1 MFEHPKKEFIDEI
14 KGELC
19 DYWDCVDYSSNVISF
34 SGKTW
39 FIKSRP
45 EDPESK
51 NRELLA
57 FLLGGSWLNIP
68 EVRLL
73 SSEEFRALR
82 EKGVEL
88 NENASEHNTCLVRL
102 VQDYARSE
110 LPVQS
115 FDDAIASEIVFSS
128 WIRRRDAHAAN
139 RAFVGGIPMFF
150 DFHNA
155 FGCEEGDFF
164 KEGPD
169 GGYVGNWRLWQ
180 IKSDYIL
187 RNVALL
193 RRLEFDKNLA
203 AIPVVNKFHF
213 ETALFRTIG
222 YISCFDQKYLY
233 KLIKKAGFPEGRCL
247 TIAIFLQLSSVD
259 LDTSIAKILAIANDD
274 NSDIFFENCL
284 IDEII
289 KYYSES
295 KIANSY
301 ADQLY
306 RDLEAANL
314 HIVQLS
320 KDLEAAN
327 YRFAILYNEIDAIK
341 ESVVW
346 QILVKFHHSFIDKIF
361 PAGTKSRKWYDHM
374 IRILRSQAKRNK
386 IN

>member
-1 MFEHPKKEFIDEI
+1 MFEHPEKEFIDEI
-14 KGELC
+14 KGELR
-19 DYWDCVDYSSNVISF
+19 DYWDRVDYSSNVILF
-34 SGKTW
+34 AGKTW

-82 EKGVEL
+82 EKGIEL
-88 NENASEHNTCLVRL
+88 NEKASEHNTCLVRL

-150 DFHNA
+150 DFHIA

-164 KEGPD
+164 RKGSDPGSCSGPD

-180 IKSDYIL
+180 IKSDYLL
-187 RNVALL
+187 RNIALL

-203 AIPVVNKFHF
+203 AIPVINKFHF
-213 ETALFRTIG
+213 ETALFRTIEQ
-222 YISCFDQKYLY
+222 ICLFNQKYLY
-233 KLIKKAGFPEGRCL
+233 NLIKKAGFPEERCS
-247 TIAIFLQLSSVD
+247 TIACFLQLSSAD
-259 LDTSIAKILAIANDD
+259 LNTSITKILAIVNDG
-274 NSDIFFENCL
+274 NSDLFSEDYL
-284 IDEII
+284 MDEII
-289 KYYSES
+289 KYHS
-295 KIANSY
+295 KSQIANSY

-306 RDLEAANL
+306 
-314 HIVQLS
+314 
-320 KDLEAAN
+320 KDLEAAK
-327 YRFAILYNEIDAIK
+327 YRLAILSNEIDAMQECII
-341 ESVVW
+341 W
-346 QILVKFHHSFIDKIF
+346 QILMKFHNSFIDKIF
-361 PAGTKSRKWYDHM
+361 PSGTKSGKWYDCM
-374 IRILRSQAKRNK
+374 IKILRSQVKKNK